1 MLQEP
6 WLVCPSRN
14 TMAGALTYKEV
25 SYASY
30 NIANEHVLKMPIM
43 TFMLRHSKKSW
54 RWHVTCGGCEGASGT
69 AGETE
74 EIEGTVE
81 GAGEVFAGLLR
92 SKSCSSPVAALTTT
106 FSRLEEPASAHKHY

>member
-1 MLQEP
+1 MSKQ
-6 WLVCPSRN
+6 N

-81 GAGEVFAGLLR
+81 GAGEVFAGPLRLSSRTLLR

-106 FSRLEEPASAHKHY
+106 FSRLEEPASAHKH